1 MEYYFLLF
9 AGLALLG
16 AIYTSRSGFAALKRA
31 NIDTRAARWLTIL
44 NLLIAM
50 LLAPAAI
57 HLHFKMKHYFEMPS
71 MYIWCIFG
79 LGNPILF
86 FVAVY
91 FFIKSLA
98 VLRLCPSRFW
108 TLFTISGILFGWSF
122 WLLLSFLFLILV
134 H

>member
-1 MEYYFLLF
+1 VEYWFLLF

-16 AIYTSRSGFAALKRA
+16 AIYTSRSGFAALRQSNLSIRGAK
-31 NIDTRAARWLTIL
+31 WLTAM

-57 HLHFKMKHYFEMPS
+57 HLHFLTKHYFGMPS
-71 MYIWCIFG
+71 MYVWCFYG
-79 LGNPILF
+79 LGNSMLF

-98 VLRLCPSRFW
+98 TFRLWPSRFW
-108 TLFTISGILFGWSF
+108 TFFTASGILFGWSF
-122 WLLLSFLFLILV
+122 WLLLSFLFLTLV